1 MRIQQHMLRGLLE
14 LGPLVSPILFTNEDY
29 YLDYCKKEPRVT
41 CIADYK
47 SNPFRLPYI
56 RSFFSKLENLP
67 YSCDFYGYVNGDV
80 LLSPQLVEVLR
91 DTLRNIESGLLH
103 QHVLIV
109 GRRTNYPWANVTHLH
124 SGPAFAS
131 QLDALCST
139 DAPYMSNAIV
149 GIFAIPKFRT
159 ILYSLLELSTQSR

>member
-1 MRIQQHMLRGLLE
+1 MRIQQHMLHGLLE
-14 LGPLVSPILFTNEDY
+14 LGPLVSPILFTNENY

-41 CIADYK
+41 CISDYK

-67 YSCDFYGYVNGDV
+67 YSCSFYGYVNGDV
-80 LLSPQLVEVLR
+80 LLSPQLLEVLN
-91 DTLRNIESGLLH
+91 DTLRNIKSGQFH
-103 QHVLIV
+103 QHVLVV
-109 GRRTNYPWANVTHLH
+109 GRRTNHPWTNVTHLY

-131 QLDALCST
+131 QLDAICGT

-149 GIFAIPKFRT
+149 GIFVIPKIRT
-159 ILYSLLELSTQSR
+159 ILCSLQERFAQSR